1 LELHRLHP
9 NGGPPAVSDPGQPPA
24 SSVER
29 KLVTIL
35 SADVAEYSRLMAED
49 EEHTLRIF
57 RDHSQTFRALVDLY
71 HGRIFNTAGDA
82 ILAEFTSPV
91 EAVRCATEIQAA
103 LRTRND
109 QLPLTRQVKFRIGV
123 NLGDVMVQNSDLLGD
138 GVNVAAR
145 LQGAA
150 APGGICIS
158 GSVYDQIRNK
168 LTLGFE
174 SLGERR
180 FKNIPQPVRTFTISG
195 TDEDGELPPKK
206 QSAGRPRLLVKST
219 VAALSLLVLA
229 GGYWMYS
236 ASRTNQAD
244 QIGAA
249 PESGGLAAAGPN
261 AAATQAGAQDEA
273 RSLVMQSN
281 ALLTDAQKLRRP
293 SREIQAL
300 TDANT
305 KIVALAL
312 QLHDL
317 GKNPGETAK
326 IDSLTA
332 QIKELAANMSR
343 GEATALGRA
352 SKTLWRDMEQPPGKT
367 VAPDAAAAIAAASQA
382 KTKLDDAVAA
392 VNNAQDATVSLTA
405 TRQALAAYDAFTTAY
420 GAAAQ
425 FYIVARRGDFS
436 ALAAVVHSTSD
447 QLVALGKVSKP
458 WVLASRARRDA
469 YKSLADNATEAS
481 TLVTQL
487 NELERGAVAAND
499 LRKLS
504 GALAQATAIKDRLD
518 GLLVSSNAAY
528 RVYNQ

>member
-9 NGGPPAVSDPGQPPA
+9 DGPSVDNEKDQLPA
-24 SSVER
+24 SLVER

-109 QLPLTRQVKFRIGV
+109 KLPLTRQVKFRIGV

-150 APGGICIS
+150 LPGGICIS

-180 FKNIPQPVRTFTISG
+180 YKNISQPVRTFSIAS
-195 TDEDGELPPKK
+195 TDEDAAPPNSKI
-206 QSAGRPRLLVKST
+206 SSRRPGFLVKF
-219 VAALSLLVLA
+219 VVMALSALGLG
-229 GGYWMYS
+229 GGYWAYL
-236 ASRTNQAD
+236 AFQNNRAD
-244 QIGAA
+244 QIAVA
-249 PESGGLAAAGPN
+249 PESRPQVSTTQADEKDAAA
-261 AAATQAGAQDEA
+261 
-273 RSLVMQSN
+273 SLLMQSN
-281 ALLTDAQKLRRP
+281 ALLADAQRFRRP
-293 SREIQAL
+293 VKEIQAL
-300 TDANT
+300 GDSNA
-305 KIVALAL
+305 KIAALAL
-312 QLHDL
+312 QLHEME
-317 GKNPGETAK
+317 KNPVGAPQ
-326 IDSLTA
+326 ISSLGA
-332 QIKELAANMSR
+332 QIKDLAAEMSR
-343 GEATALGRA
+343 SEATALGRS
-352 SKTLWRDMEQPPGKT
+352 SKAMWRDMEQPPSKI
-367 VAPDAAAAIAAASQA
+367 VAPNATSAIATAGQT
-382 KTKLDDAVAA
+382 KTKLDEAISAVHNATDAVA
-392 VNNAQDATVSLTA
+392 SLNE
-405 TRQALAAYDAFTTAY
+405 TRRALAAFDAFTTAY

-425 FYIVARRGDFS
+425 YYIVARRNDF
-436 ALAAVVHSTSD
+436 AAIAAAAHGSSD
-447 QLVALGKVSKP
+447 QLVTLGKVSKP
-458 WVLASRARRDA
+458 WALASRARRDA
-469 YKSLADNATEAS
+469 YQSLADNATQAS
-481 TLVTQL
+481 VLVAQL
-487 NELERGAVAAND
+487 NELERGAIAAND

-504 GALAQATAIKDRLD
+504 VALSEASTIKERLD
-518 GLLVSSNAAY
+518 GLLAGSNAAY
-528 RVYNQ
+528 GVYNQ

>member
-9 NGGPPAVSDPGQPPA
+9 DSPGPGVVNQPDQSPA
-24 SSVER
+24 SPVER

-57 RDHSQTFRALVDLY
+57 RDHSQTFRALIDLY

-103 LRTRND
+103 LRTRNE

-145 LQGAA
+145 LQGTA

-180 FKNIPQPVRTFTISG
+180 FKNIPQPVRTFTIAG
-195 TDEDGELPPKK
+195 TDEQDETAPKTK
-206 QSAGRPRLLVKST
+206 PLGRPKALVKYT
-219 VAALSLLVLA
+219 IAALSLLVLA
-229 GGYWMYS
+229 AAYWSYS
-236 ASRTNQAD
+236 MHRSSQT
-244 QIGAA
+244 GAA
-249 PESGGLAAAGPN
+249 PKVAGQVAARPS
-261 AAATQAGAQDEA
+261 AADVSRDLT
-273 RSLVMQSN
+273 MQSN
-281 ALLTDAQKLRRP
+281 ALLADAQRLHRP

-300 TDANT
+300 ADSNT
-305 KIVALAL
+305 QIVALAL
-312 QLHDL
+312 QLHEL
-317 GKNPGETAK
+317 EKNPGETAK
-326 IDSLTA
+326 TDSLTA
-332 QIKELAANMSR
+332 QMKDLAANMSR
-343 GEATALGRA
+343 GEATALGRV
-352 SKTLWRDMEQPPGKT
+352 SKTLWRDMEQPPSKI
-367 VAPDAAAAIAAASQA
+367 VAADASAAIAAASQA
-382 KTKLDDAVAA
+382 KTRLDDAIAA
-392 VNNAQDATVSLTA
+392 ANALDATASLKE

-425 FYIVARRGDFS
+425 FYIVARRSDFS
-436 ALAAVVHSTSD
+436 VLAAAAHGASD
-447 QLVALGKVSKP
+447 QLVAFGKVSKP

-469 YKSLADNATEAS
+469 YKTLADNGSEAAA
-481 TLVTQL
+481 LLTQL
-487 NELERGAVAAND
+487 DELERGAASAND
-499 LRKLS
+499 LRKIS
-504 GALAQATAIKDRLD
+504 GALAQAETIKERL
-518 GLLVSSNAAY
+518 GAVLASSNAAY